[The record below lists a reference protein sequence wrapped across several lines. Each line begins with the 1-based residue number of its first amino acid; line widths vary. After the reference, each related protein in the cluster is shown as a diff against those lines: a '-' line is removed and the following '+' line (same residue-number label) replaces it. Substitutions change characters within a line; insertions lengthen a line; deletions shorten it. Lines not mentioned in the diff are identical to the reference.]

1 MERGFDPRIRSPF
14 NMIISGPSQSGKSTF
29 VANLLKYRNRLFK
42 RPPKKIVMCYG
53 STWQSPLFDN
63 LRRDYGVHFIQGLPT
78 VPIEK
83 LFPPKDRPGLLI
95 LDDLMSQV
103 KNSDEV
109 CDLFTKGTHHN
120 DTSCIYIAQ
129 NPFPGGKYGRTMSV
143 NSHYNVLMKNPRD
156 KVGVRTFLSQGYPKR
171 SAEAF
176 KAYQDA
182 TNERDY
188 GYLFVDQH
196 PLTPEAVR
204 LQSRIIPGE
213 GGPVVHIF
221 SDDELPQH
229 LMPTTATRA
238 GRVGDMAPK
247 KRKMSRDF

>member
-1 MERGFDPRIRSPF
+1 M
-14 NMIISGPSQSGKSTF
+14 
-29 VANLLKYRNRLFK
+29 
-42 RPPKKIVMCYG
+42 
-53 STWQSPLFDN
+53 
-63 LRRDYGVHFIQGLPT
+63 
-78 VPIEK
+78 PIEK

-95 LDDLMSQV
+95 LDDLISQV

-156 KVGVRTFLSQGYPKR
+156 KVGVRTFLSQGYP
-171 SAEAF
+171 EAF

-213 GGPVVHIF
+213 GGPVVHVF

-229 LMPTTATRA
+229 LVSPPTRA
-238 GRVGDMAPK
+238 GRVGDMARK
-247 KRKMSRDF
+247 KRKMPRDF